1 MVPDKNVG
9 KTSGL
14 EAGSM
19 ALVLTEILGMIEI
32 IEVLEIPE
40 MTEMPEMPAGAM
52 EIMETDL

>member
-9 KTSGL
+9 KMSGL
-14 EAGSM
+14 EAGNM

-40 MTEMPEMPAGAM
+40 MTEMPAGAM